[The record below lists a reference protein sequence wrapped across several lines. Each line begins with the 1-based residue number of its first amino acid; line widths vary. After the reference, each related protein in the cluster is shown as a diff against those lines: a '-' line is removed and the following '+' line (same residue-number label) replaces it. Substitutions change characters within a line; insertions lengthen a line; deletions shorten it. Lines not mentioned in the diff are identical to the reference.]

1 MKTTP
6 RRISSCD
13 EATELA
19 RATQARGGSVVFTNG
34 VFDLLHP
41 GHVRYLAD
49 ARALGDQLVV
59 AINSDQSV
67 RVNKG
72 PERPITPERERG
84 EVLLGLASVDAV
96 VIFEAETPR
105 EVIERIQPD
114 ILVKGEDWAADA
126 IVGREV
132 VEARGGRVV
141 RIRLEQGLS
150 TTELIRRI
158 RRM

>member
-1 MKTTP
+1 MKTAP
-6 RRISSCD
+6 RKISSWD
-13 EATELA
+13 EAADLA
-19 RATQARGGSVVFTNG
+19 RSTQARGGTVVFTNG

-41 GHVRYLAD
+41 GHVRYLGD
-49 ARALGDQLVV
+49 ARAMGDALVV
-59 AINSDQSV
+59 AINSDRSV
-67 RVNKG
+67 RANKG
-72 PERPITPERERG
+72 PERPITPEWERA
-84 EVLLGLASVDAV
+84 EVLLALASVDAV
-96 VIFEAETPR
+96 VIFEDETPQ

-126 IVGREV
+126 IVGREL

-158 RRM
+158 RRR